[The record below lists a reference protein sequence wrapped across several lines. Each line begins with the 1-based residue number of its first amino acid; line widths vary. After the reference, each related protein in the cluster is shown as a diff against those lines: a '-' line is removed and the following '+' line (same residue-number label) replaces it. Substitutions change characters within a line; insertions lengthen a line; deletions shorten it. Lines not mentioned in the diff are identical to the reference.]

1 MLFTSFEFVLF
12 LPIVFL
18 LYWLVFNRLGTK
30 TSNLFLIA
38 ASYVFY
44 GWWNWKICLLLFG
57 VSAIT
62 YSAGY
67 LMTHLRNTN
76 PECENGKKM
85 RNPVWWVNFATIIL
99 CIGTLGLF
107 KYGDFFIQSFVSAF
121 SFIGINLNV
130 STLNL
135 ILPLGISFYIFQSL
149 TYTIDIYQR
158 KIEHTNDV
166 VSYFAFMSFF
176 PQLLSGPIGRASR
189 LLPQYQ
195 TKRVFDYQLAIS
207 GCWQILWGLFMK
219 VCVADRLS
227 MYVDAVYGNLAI
239 HNGTSIAIA
248 AIFYSIQIYCDFAGY
263 SLMAIGIGRLMGIK
277 LDENFRQPYF
287 SKSIG
292 EFWRRWHI
300 SLSTWFRDYVY
311 IPLGGNRVSEGRNYF
326 NLFITFLVSGLWH
339 GAAWSFV
346 LWGGLHGLYQVI
358 DKMRKKYLPKLG
370 LPTILKD
377 SIGIVTT
384 FVIVTIA
391 WIFFRL
397 TDINMAWDAVV
408 TIFSSAGMPFVDLPT
423 FAYGFTSLAI
433 LFVVDIFIEKS
444 SKCHAKPAI
453 IQKNGMYLIIRYFFA
468 IALTLWI
475 IGAGVFGGGQFIYFQ
490 F

>member
-408 TIFSSAGMPFVDLPT
+408 KI
-423 FAYGFTSLAI
+423 FTSPGSPYIDKTTMFYGCASLML
-433 LFVVDIFIEKS
+433 LFVVDLMLHKGKLPLNKQS
-444 SKCHAKPAI
+444 SFMIKYFVPYLAAI
-453 IQKNGMYLIIRYFFA
+453 L
-468 IALTLWI
+468 LSLWV
-475 IGAGVFGGGQFIYFQ
+475 IGAAVFGGGQFIYFQ

>member
-1 MLFTSFEFVLF
+1 MLFTSFQFVLF
-12 LPIVFL
+12 LPIVFF
-18 LYWLVFNRLGTK
+18 LYWLVFNRTNTK
-30 TSNLFLIA
+30 ISNLFLIV

-44 GWWNWKICLLLFG
+44 GWWNWKICFLLFG
-57 VSAIT
+57 VTVVT
-62 YSAGY
+62 YFAGN
-67 LMTHLRNTN
+67 LMHRMRSNH
-76 PECENGKKM
+76 PECEKRK
-85 RNPVWWVNFATIIL
+85 RIINPVWWINFATVFL
-99 CIGTLGLF
+99 CIGTLGVF
-107 KYGDFFIQSFVSAF
+107 KYGDFFIQSFVDVFNA
-121 SFIGINLNV
+121 IGWNVEV

-149 TYTIDIYQR
+149 TYTIDIFMR
-158 KIEHTNDV
+158 KIEPTKDIV
-166 VSYFAFMSFF
+166 AYFAFMSFF

-189 LLPQYQ
+189 LLPQYEN
-195 TKRVFDYQLAIS
+195 KRKFDYNLAIS

-227 MYVDAVYGNLAI
+227 VYVDTIYGNLAM
-239 HNGTSIAIA
+239 HNGTSVALA

-263 SLMAIGIGRLMGIK
+263 SLMAIGVGRLFGIT

-287 SKSIG
+287 AKSIG

-346 LWGGLHGLYQVI
+346 LWGGLHGVYQVL

-370 LPTILKD
+370 LPTLFKD
-377 SIGIVTT
+377 SIGVIVT

-397 TDINMAWDAVV
+397 TDINMAWDAIIKIY
-408 TIFSSAGMPFVDLPT
+408 TSAGMPFVDLPT
-423 FAYGFTSLAI
+423 FAYGLSSIAI
-433 LFVVDIFIEKS
+433 LLGVDF
-444 SKCHAKPAI
+444 
-453 IQKNGMYLIIRYFFA
+453 LINRNNKGRNIMQRGVFYTVLRY
-468 IALTLWI
+468 ALALMLTFWI
-475 IGAGVFGGGQFIYFQ
+475 ISTGIFGGEQFIYFQ

>member
-1 MLFTSFEFVLF
+1 MLFTSFQFVLF
-12 LPIVFL
+12 LPIVFF
-18 LYWLVFNRLGTK
+18 LYWLVFNRTNTK
-30 TSNLFLIA
+30 ISNLFLIV

-44 GWWNWKICLLLFG
+44 GWLNWKICFLLFG
-57 VSAIT
+57 VTVVT
-62 YSAGY
+62 YFAGN
-67 LMTHLRNTN
+67 LMHRMRSNH
-76 PECENGKKM
+76 PECEKGK
-85 RNPVWWVNFATIIL
+85 RISNPVWWINFATVFL
-99 CIGTLGLF
+99 CIGTLGVF
-107 KYGDFFIQSFVSAF
+107 KYGDFFIQSFVDVFNA
-121 SFIGINLNV
+121 IGWNVEV

-149 TYTIDIYQR
+149 TYTIDIFMR
-158 KIEHTNDV
+158 KIEPTKDIV
-166 VSYFAFMSFF
+166 AYFAFMSFF

-189 LLPQYQ
+189 LLPQYEN
-195 TKRVFDYQLAIS
+195 KRKFDYNLAIS

-227 MYVDAVYGNLAI
+227 VYVDTIYGNLAM
-239 HNGTSIAIA
+239 HNGTSVALA

-263 SLMAIGIGRLMGIK
+263 SLMAIGVGRLFGIT

-287 SKSIG
+287 AKSIG

-346 LWGGLHGLYQVI
+346 LWGGLHGVYQVL

-370 LPTILKD
+370 LPTLFKD
-377 SIGIVTT
+377 SIGVIVT

-397 TDINMAWDAVV
+397 TDINMAWDAIIKIY
-408 TIFSSAGMPFVDLPT
+408 TSAGMPFVDLPT
-423 FAYGFTSLAI
+423 FAYGLSSIAI
-433 LFVVDIFIEKS
+433 LLGVDF
-444 SKCHAKPAI
+444 
-453 IQKNGMYLIIRYFFA
+453 LINRNNKGRNIMQRGVFYTVLRYVL
-468 IALTLWI
+468 ALMLTFWI
-475 IGAGVFGGGQFIYFQ
+475 ISTGIFGGEQFIYFQ

>member
-1 MLFTSFEFVLF
+1 MLFTSFQFVLF

-44 GWWNWKICLLLFG
+44 GWWNWKICFLLFG
-57 VSAIT
+57 VSTIT
-62 YSAGY
+62 YGAGY
-67 LMTHLRNTN
+67 LMSHLRNTK
-76 PECENGKKM
+76 PECEKGKKIS
-85 RNPVWWVNFATIIL
+85 NPIWWINIATIVL

-121 SFIGINLNV
+121 SFVGLNLNV

-158 KIEHTNDV
+158 KIENTNDI

-189 LLPQYQ
+189 LLPQYEN
-195 TKRVFDYQLAIS
+195 KRKFDYNLAIS

-227 MYVDAVYGNLAI
+227 VYVDTIYGNLAM
-239 HNGTSIAIA
+239 HNGSSVALA

-263 SLMAIGIGRLMGIK
+263 SLMAIGVGRLFGIR

-287 SKSIG
+287 AKSIG

-346 LWGGLHGLYQVI
+346 LWGGLHGIYQVI
-358 DKMRKKYLPKLG
+358 DKLRKKYLPKLG
-370 LPTILKD
+370 LPVVIRN
-377 SIGIVTT
+377 GVGVVVT

-397 TDINMAWDAVV
+397 TDISMAWMAVEK
-408 TIFSSAGMPFVDLPT
+408 IFTSVGMPFVDLPT
-423 FAYGFTSLAI
+423 FAYGFSSIAI
-433 LFVVDIFIEKS
+433 LLLVD
-444 SKCHAKPAI
+444 
-453 IQKNGMYLIIRYFFA
+453 YLIFKQESSLRIVKQGFLYVSFRYILA
-468 IALTLWI
+468 VVLTLWI
-475 IGAGVFGGGQFIYFQ
+475 ISTGIFGGGQFIYFQ

>member
-1 MLFTSFEFVLF
+1 MLFTSFQFVLF
-12 LPIVFL
+12 LPIVFF
-18 LYWLVFNRLGTK
+18 LYWLVFNRTNTK
-30 TSNLFLIA
+30 ISNLFLIV

-44 GWWNWKICLLLFG
+44 GWWNWKICFLLFG
-57 VSAIT
+57 VTVVT
-62 YSAGY
+62 YFAGN
-67 LMTHLRNTN
+67 LMHRMRSNH
-76 PECENGKKM
+76 PECEKGK
-85 RNPVWWVNFATIIL
+85 RISNPVWWINFATVFL
-99 CIGTLGLF
+99 CIGTLGVF
-107 KYGDFFIQSFVSAF
+107 KYGDFFIQSFVDVFNA
-121 SFIGINLNV
+121 IGWNVEV

-149 TYTIDIYQR
+149 TYTIDIFMR
-158 KIEHTNDV
+158 KIEPTKDIV
-166 VSYFAFMSFF
+166 AYFAFMSFF

-189 LLPQYQ
+189 LLPQYEN
-195 TKRVFDYQLAIS
+195 KRKFDYNLAIS

-227 MYVDAVYGNLAI
+227 VYVDTIYGNLAM
-239 HNGTSIAIA
+239 HNGTSVALA

-263 SLMAIGIGRLMGIK
+263 SLMAIGVGRLFGIT

-287 SKSIG
+287 AKSIG

-346 LWGGLHGLYQVI
+346 LWGGLHGVYQVL

-370 LPTILKD
+370 LPTLFKD
-377 SIGIVTT
+377 SIGVIVT

-397 TDINMAWDAVV
+397 TDINMAWDAIIKIY
-408 TIFSSAGMPFVDLPT
+408 TSAGMPFVDLPT
-423 FAYGFTSLAI
+423 FAYGLSSIAI
-433 LFVVDIFIEKS
+433 LLGVDF
-444 SKCHAKPAI
+444 
-453 IQKNGMYLIIRYFFA
+453 LINRNNKGRNIMQR
-468 IALTLWI
+468 
-475 IGAGVFGGGQFIYFQ
+475 GVFYTVLRYVLALMLTFWLISTGIFGGEQFIYFQ

>member
-1 MLFTSFEFVLF
+1 MLFTSFQFVLF
-12 LPIVFL
+12 LPIVFF
-18 LYWLVFNRLGTK
+18 LYWLVFNRTNTK
-30 TSNLFLIA
+30 ISNLFLIV

-44 GWWNWKICLLLFG
+44 GWWNWKICFLLFG
-57 VSAIT
+57 VTVVT
-62 YSAGY
+62 YFAGN
-67 LMTHLRNTN
+67 LMHRMRSNH
-76 PECENGKKM
+76 PECEKGK
-85 RNPVWWVNFATIIL
+85 RISNPVWWINFATVFL
-99 CIGTLGLF
+99 CIGTLGVF
-107 KYGDFFIQSFVSAF
+107 KYGDFFIQSFVDVFNA
-121 SFIGINLNV
+121 IGWNVEV

-149 TYTIDIYQR
+149 TYTIDIFMR
-158 KIEHTNDV
+158 KIEPTKDIV
-166 VSYFAFMSFF
+166 AYFAFMSFF

-189 LLPQYQ
+189 LLPQYEN
-195 TKRVFDYQLAIS
+195 KRKFDYNLAIS

-227 MYVDAVYGNLAI
+227 VYVDTIYGNLAM
-239 HNGTSIAIA
+239 HNGTSVALA

-263 SLMAIGIGRLMGIK
+263 SLMAIGVGRLFGIT

-287 SKSIG
+287 AKSIG

-346 LWGGLHGLYQVI
+346 LWGGLHGVYQVL

-370 LPTILKD
+370 LPTLFKD
-377 SIGIVTT
+377 SIGVIVT

-397 TDINMAWDAVV
+397 TDINMAWDAIIKIY
-408 TIFSSAGMPFVDLPT
+408 TSAGMPFVDLPT
-423 FAYGFTSLAI
+423 FAYGLSSIAI
-433 LFVVDIFIEKS
+433 LLGVDF
-444 SKCHAKPAI
+444 
-453 IQKNGMYLIIRYFFA
+453 LINRNNKGRNIMQRGVFYTVLRYVL
-468 IALTLWI
+468 ALMLTFWI
-475 IGAGVFGGGQFIYFQ
+475 ISTGIFGGEQFIYFQ

>member
-453 IQKNGMYLIIRYFFA
+453 IQKNGMYLIFRYFFA

>member
-207 GCWQILWGLFMK
+207 GCWQMLWGLFMK

-287 SKSIG
+287 SKSIV

-453 IQKNGMYLIIRYFFA
+453 IQKNGMYLIFRYFFA

>member
-1 MLFTSFEFVLF
+1 MLFTSFQFVLF
-12 LPIVFL
+12 LPIVFF
-18 LYWLVFNRLGTK
+18 LYWLIFNRTNTK
-30 TSNLFLIA
+30 ISNLFLIV
-38 ASYVFY
+38 ASYIFY
-44 GWWNWKICLLLFG
+44 GWWNWKICFLLFG

-62 YSAGY
+62 YGAGY
-67 LMTHLRNTN
+67 LMTHIRKTN
-76 PECENGKKM
+76 PECEKGKKIN
-85 RNPVWWVNFATIIL
+85 NPIWWINFATIGL

-121 SFIGINLNV
+121 GFIGINLNV

-158 KIEHTNDV
+158 KIEHTNDI

-176 PQLLSGPIGRASR
+176 PQLLSGPIGRASH
-189 LLPQYQ
+189 LLPQYGNER
-195 TKRVFDYQLAIS
+195 KFDYNLAIS

-227 MYVDAVYGNLAI
+227 VYVDTIYGNLAM
-239 HNGTSIAIA
+239 HNGSSVALA

-263 SLMAIGIGRLMGIK
+263 SLMAIGIGRLFGIK

-287 SKSIG
+287 AKSIG

-311 IPLGGNRVSEGRNYF
+311 IPLGGNRVSEYRNYF

-346 LWGGLHGLYQVI
+346 LWGGLHGLYQVL
-358 DKMRKKYLPKLG
+358 DKIRKKYLPKIG

-384 FVIVTIA
+384 FAIVTIA

-408 TIFSSAGMPFVDLPT
+408 KIFTSIGMPFVDLPT
-423 FAYGFTSLAI
+423 FVYGFSSIAI
-433 LFVVDIFIEKS
+433 LLSVDFLINRNHNKESNATKNSGIFTVFRF
-444 SKCHAKPAI
+444 AFA
-453 IQKNGMYLIIRYFFA
+453 LILVF
-468 IALTLWI
+468 WI
-475 IGAGVFGGGQFIYFQ
+475 ISTGIFGGGQFIYFQ

>member
-1 MLFTSFEFVLF
+1 MLFTSVQFILF

-18 LYWLVFNRLGTK
+18 LYWLVFNRTNNKL
-30 TSNLFLIA
+30 SNLFLIV
-38 ASYVFY
+38 ASYIFY
-44 GWWNWKICLLLFG
+44 GWWNWKICFLLFG
-57 VSAIT
+57 VTAIT
-62 YSAGY
+62 YYAGY
-67 LMTHLRNTN
+67 LMHLIRAKN
-76 PECENGKKM
+76 PDCEKCKRAN
-85 RNPVWWVNFATIIL
+85 NPIWWINFVTILL
-99 CIGTLGLF
+99 CIGTLGVF
-107 KYGDFFIQSFVSAF
+107 KYGDFFIQSFVDVINS
-121 SFIGINLNV
+121 IGWNVEV

-149 TYTIDIYQR
+149 TYTIDIYMR
-158 KIEHTNDV
+158 KIEPTKDIV
-166 VSYFAFMSFF
+166 AYFAFMSFF

-189 LLPQYQ
+189 LLPQYEN
-195 TKRVFDYQLAIS
+195 KRKFDYSLAIS

-227 MYVDAVYGNLAI
+227 IYVDTIYGNLAM
-239 HNGTSIAIA
+239 HNGTSIALA

-263 SLMAIGIGRLMGIK
+263 SLMAIGVGRLFGIK

-287 SKSIG
+287 AKSIG

-346 LWGGLHGLYQVI
+346 LWGGLHGLYQVL

-370 LPTILKD
+370 LPNILKD

-384 FVIVTIA
+384 FVIVTVA

-397 TDINMAWDAVV
+397 TDINMAWEAIVKICTSV
-408 TIFSSAGMPFVDLPT
+408 GMPFTDLPT
-423 FAYGFTSLAI
+423 FAYGFASIAILLGVDFLINRNANKSQNTTQKSGFYTILRFSLAI
-433 LFVVDIFIEKS
+433 VLVF
-444 SKCHAKPAI
+444 
-453 IQKNGMYLIIRYFFA
+453 
-468 IALTLWI
+468 WI
-475 IGAGVFGGGQFIYFQ
+475 ISTGIFGGGQFIYFQ